1 MVIFIILFASTINMP
16 IHSIN
21 MFTPLSIEESK
32 KKIQDGLFIIDVREQ
47 KEYYQIRIP
56 NSHLIPLNTISK
68 EIIESKVGQNADIII
83 NCRSGMR
90 SKTAANILVQQGYEG
105 NIFEIDSG
113 IMGWIESGQST
124 ESNESK

>member
-1 MVIFIILFASTINMP
+1 
-16 IHSIN
+16 

-47 KEYYQIRIP
+47 KEYDQIRIP

-83 NCRSGMR
+83 HCRSGMR

>member
-1 MVIFIILFASTINMP
+1 MVICIILFASTINMP

-47 KEYYQIRIP
+47 KEYDQIRIP

-83 NCRSGMR
+83 HCRSGMR